1 MKICNETGVFMEKKR
16 TVIKV
21 GTSTLTYENGK
32 INYRRVEQLCK
43 VLSDL
48 QNRGEQV
55 IFVSSGAIAVGMT
68 STLGHT
74 HRLAFSSLLLVRVP
88 LSRSSVRPADR
99 SA

>member
-43 VLSDL
+43 VLGENDVQRL
-48 QNRGEQV
+48 QNGDKYESQLQ
-55 IFVSSGAIAVGMT
+55 G
-68 STLGHT
+68 
-74 HRLAFSSLLLVRVP
+74 
-88 LSRSSVRPADR
+88 
-99 SA
+99 

>member
-48 QNRGEQV
+48 QNFHGVR
-55 IFVSSGAIAVGMT
+55 FSGCN
-68 STLGHT
+68 
-74 HRLAFSSLLLVRVP
+74 P
-88 LSRSSVRPADR
+88 Q
-99 SA
+99 

>member
-55 IFVSSGAIAVGMT
+55 IFVSSGAIAVGMGKAGLDKRPT
-68 STLGHT
+68 ETKKKQA
-74 HRLAFSSLLLVRVP
+74 LAAIGQCELMFVL
-88 LSRSSVRPADR
+88 PA
-99 SA
+99 

>member
-43 VLSDL
+43 VL
-48 QNRGEQV
+48 GE
-55 IFVSSGAIAVGMT
+55 AAE
-68 STLGHT
+68 
-74 HRLAFSSLLLVRVP
+74 
-88 LSRSSVRPADR
+88 D
-99 SA
+99 

>member
-43 VLSDL
+43 VLSLDL
-48 QNRGEQV
+48 YAYSGTGEV
-55 IFVSSGAIAVGMT
+55 T
-68 STLGHT
+68 
-74 HRLAFSSLLLVRVP
+74 
-88 LSRSSVRPADR
+88 
-99 SA
+99 